1 MSNFENLTFLRFLML
16 TEISTLENESRGA
29 LVTEN
34 AGWFMASVLTQ
45 RYLSKSSAEKLA
57 GSRTAQ
63 RAVTNQTETWDSV
76 KSDAALQNINRFF
89 MTIFFQKSEKT
100 LIGYWNEDPNSDQ
113 IRIEVRSIEK
123 WLGEK
128 IFGLLIKFKL
138 LWRQTDVN
146 RHVKV
151 FVKVLQFSQFL
162 KKDSLWCW
170 CSKSKGHVFT
180 IYWSLFCYFC
190 FLDPWW

>member
-1 MSNFENLTFLRFLML
+1 ME
-16 TEISTLENESRGA
+16 RG
-29 LVTEN
+29 
-34 AGWFMASVLTQ
+34 
-45 RYLSKSSAEKLA
+45 
-57 GSRTAQ
+57 
-63 RAVTNQTETWDSV
+63 
-76 KSDAALQNINRFF
+76 
-89 MTIFFQKSEKT
+89 
-100 LIGYWNEDPNSDQ
+100 SDQ

-170 CSKSKGHVFT
+170 CSKSKGHGFT
-180 IYWSLFCYFC
+180 IYWSLFWYFYFFGSVMINQFAYRWSRIAKIVGWLMIALLNLANYMHLCLLSWKHWQMNKSC
-190 FLDPWW
+190 FGMSTKWKVYIQFNDFFTTLHCICTLKHKNDLAKT

>member
-1 MSNFENLTFLRFLML
+1 
-16 TEISTLENESRGA
+16 
-29 LVTEN
+29 
-34 AGWFMASVLTQ
+34 
-45 RYLSKSSAEKLA
+45 
-57 GSRTAQ
+57 
-63 RAVTNQTETWDSV
+63 
-76 KSDAALQNINRFF
+76 

-151 FVKVLQFSQFL
+151 FVKVL
-162 KKDSLWCW
+162 
-170 CSKSKGHVFT
+170 
-180 IYWSLFCYFC
+180 
-190 FLDPWW
+190 